1 MQRLT
6 EAKAWQQLTEY
17 STIFSKQKIT
27 DLFSQDKDRFNK
39 FSLTLN
45 GLVID
50 FSKSLV
56 DDRVVSLLL
65 DLAEELGLSEYITDF
80 FKGKELNF
88 TEHRAVLHPVLRA
101 IDSLR
106 DGRLDGVQQEV
117 MATLRHMRDFV
128 EAVHSGS
135 WLGYSGQRITDV
147 VHIGIGGSHLGPAMV
162 VQALSDEKA
171 KLRVHFISNIDPG
184 NLHSVLVNLRP
195 ANTLFVIA
203 SKTFTT
209 QETLVN
215 ASSAREWFL
224 THLPADHEDNQ
235 ALTKHLVAVTAKP
248 ERAIQFGVGS
258 DNIFP
263 FWDWVGGRFSLWSA
277 IGISIALALGM
288 EQFESL
294 LAGACAM
301 DEHFKTAPLASNLP
315 VMMGLMGIWRNN
327 FLHADS
333 LAVIPYNYHLQLL
346 PAYLQQ
352 LEMESNGKSTNI
364 WGEEVSYTTA
374 PVVWG
379 ACGTDSQHSFHQLL
393 MQGTR
398 NLTIDLIVTAK
409 AATDINDQ
417 QRLLLANVLAQSRAL
432 MQGRDAE
439 AVRAELVNLSEPDR
453 RALIPYKVIR
463 GNVSHSVIVMPRLD
477 PYYLGMLLA
486 LYEHKVLVQGFIW
499 QINSFDQWGVELGK
513 KLAGEIVDTM
523 IGKGG
528 ADLDDS
534 TAHLL
539 KIITS

>member
-17 STIFSKQKIT
+17 STIFSKQKIM

-224 THLPADHEDNQ
+224 THLPAGHEDNQ

-364 WGEEVSYTTA
+364 WGEEVSYTTV

-439 AVRAELVNLSEPDR
+439 AVRAELANLSEPDR

-463 GNVSHSVIVMPRLD
+463 GNVSHSVIVMPQLD

>member
-17 STIFSKQKIT
+17 STIFSKQKIM

-224 THLPADHEDNQ
+224 THLPAGHEDNQ

-439 AVRAELVNLSEPDR
+439 AVRAELANLSEPDR

-463 GNVSHSVIVMPRLD
+463 GNVSHSVIVMPQLD

>member
-17 STIFSKQKIT
+17 STIFSKQKIM

-224 THLPADHEDNQ
+224 THLPAGHEDNQ

-439 AVRAELVNLSEPDR
+439 AVRAELANLSEPDR

-463 GNVSHSVIVMPRLD
+463 GNVSHSVIVMPQLD

-539 KIITS
+539 KIITF

>member
-6 EAKAWQQLTEY
+6 EARAWQQLTEY
-17 STIFSKQKIT
+17 STIFSKQKIM

-106 DGRLDGVQQEV
+106 DGRLDGVQQEF
-117 MATLRHMRDFV
+117 MATLRHIRDFV

-224 THLPADHEDNQ
+224 THLPAGHEDNQ

-439 AVRAELVNLSEPDR
+439 AVRAELANLSEPDR

-463 GNVSHSVIVMPRLD
+463 GNVSHSVIVMPQLD